1 MKGRWIR
8 IILFALILSETILLS
23 FPVQAKVIVKD
34 FEELKEVL
42 ECEQKKQS
50 SPIQHPSLLSTPQ
63 SIPLSVNHLMAAYRY
78 RA

>member
-42 ECEQKKQS
+42 EC
-50 SPIQHPSLLSTPQ
+50 
-63 SIPLSVNHLMAAYRY
+63 
-78 RA
+78 